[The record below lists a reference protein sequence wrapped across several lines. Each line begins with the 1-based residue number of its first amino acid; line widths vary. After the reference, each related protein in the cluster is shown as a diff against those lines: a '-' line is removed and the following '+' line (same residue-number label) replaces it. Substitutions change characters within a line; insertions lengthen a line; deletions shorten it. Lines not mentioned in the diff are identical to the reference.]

1 MSETPNHV
9 TKIIP
14 PYKAAHF
21 EGGPEYEHQL
31 TLCRFYGVIERP
43 KLRGSV
49 MSPSAIRDHLS
60 RWTLSQ
66 QMEAEWWVGED
77 WYKERLQE
85 VPSNADGISIE
96 IDGFMRITN
105 KRVISIIGNDGTN
118 QPFSGEL
125 EVKIREGDSEFSRIG
140 YAPSLNF
147 EGDAYGESLSISC
160 YVTRAQLEFLRDE
173 ISRGDV
179 GLSLMLEAY
188 GFQWGPERSHA
199 SFEETQKY
207 FLEHRAIVMKFDLST
222 VPVAEIA
229 AAREDRDHKHSE
241 LETTRKGWVD
251 EVVRSRLSGLSSGAS
266 ATGEDTDEPEPL
278 DLTKTRHSEYR
289 RALDAISTAAMRHA
303 EAQSAAYGSDGMKRF
318 ERLFDEATSFI
329 DNFEYA
335 VEGRQDYR
343 NSDTLEARTRAEE
356 LRLWSHRSHPFYDIK
371 IKKTPDLNRVELEQ
385 VVERYLELPFRAAF
399 IDRLLVDL
407 LVVTEIYAYAD
418 ATINAPRIPGLTPTT
433 PLTRKP
439 SLEWL
444 QNVVITVLLCCGIGW
459 SLWGLSLIHFFPED
473 WVDGVVAILLLL
485 GVIGVAWSTVVL
497 PFAWRET
504 ARGKRQIS
512 DLLTQMNGV
521 YAELAS
527 EGSISAHHIDQRA
540 RSASEAGV
548 VWPGPLF
555 VLLDDVRA
563 RGGRF

>member
-21 EGGPEYEHQL
+21 EGGPEHEHPL

-43 KLRGSV
+43 TLRGSV

-77 WYKERLQE
+77 WYKERIQDA
-85 VPSNADGISIE
+85 PSNADGISIE
-96 IDGFMRITN
+96 IVGFMRITN
-105 KRVISIIGNDGTN
+105 KCEMRIIGNDGTN
-118 QPFSGEL
+118 QPFAGEIT
-125 EVKIREGDSEFSRIG
+125 VSIREGNPEFSRIG
-140 YAPSLNF
+140 Y
-147 EGDAYGESLSISC
+147 GDYYGQTLEIRC
-160 YVTRAQLEFLRDE
+160 YMARAQLEFLRDE
-173 ISRGDV
+173 ISRGDF

-207 FLEHRAIVMKFDLST
+207 FLEHRAVVTKFDLST

-229 AAREDRDHKHSE
+229 AAREDRDHRKSE
-241 LETTRKGWVD
+241 LEATRKGWVD
-251 EVVRSRLSGLSSGAS
+251 EVIRGRLSRLSSGAS
-266 ATGEDTDEPEPL
+266 AAGEDPDEPEPV

-303 EAQSAAYGSDGMKRF
+303 EAQSAASGSDGMKLF

-329 DNFEYA
+329 ENFDYA
-335 VEGRQDYR
+335 VEGRQCYR

-356 LRLWSHRSHPFYDIK
+356 LRLWNHRSHPFYDIK

-385 VVERYLELPFRAAF
+385 VVDRYLELPFRAAF
-399 IDRLLVDL
+399 IDRLLVDV

-459 SLWGLSLIHFFPED
+459 GLWGLSLIHFFPED
-473 WVDGVVAILLLL
+473 WVGGVIAILLLL
-485 GVIGVAWSTVVL
+485 GVIGVAWSTVIL

-555 VLLDDVRA
+555 VLLDDIRA